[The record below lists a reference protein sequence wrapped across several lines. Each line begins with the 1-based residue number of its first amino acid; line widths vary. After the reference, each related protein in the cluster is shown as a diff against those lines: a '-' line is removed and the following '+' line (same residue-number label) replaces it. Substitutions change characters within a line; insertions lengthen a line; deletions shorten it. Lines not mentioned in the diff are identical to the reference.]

1 VSTEGRRHDRDR
13 GDHLWVVEEAADV
26 VRPEPR
32 VTLPEDAADTDR
44 WGRSEE
50 VVRRVGP
57 AVDFLYDRWFRTEVE
72 GLDKIP
78 AGGALLVSNHAGAL
92 PPDAVQIMWA
102 IRRELDRRVYMMGE
116 HVFGRLPVAG
126 WMFRRIGGVEADPST
141 ARKLL
146 GEEGQLGLVF
156 PEGTKG
162 TGKHWSERYRLQRFG
177 RGGFVRVA
185 MDAGVP
191 IVPVAVLGAEEAMP
205 IFGRLDGL
213 AGMLG
218 LPYVPVTSMV
228 WLPVKFRIRVLDP
241 IDVHLGHS
249 DDHTQ
254 QMVSEDVR
262 AVIQRTLIDLLAQR
276 RSVIWG

>member
-1 VSTEGRRHDRDR
+1 MRTEGRKQDRDR

-26 VRPEPR
+26 VKPEPR
-32 VTLPEDAADTDR
+32 VALPQDTPDTDR
-44 WGRSEE
+44 WGRSEDTI
-50 VVRRVGP
+50 RRVGP
-57 AVDFLYDRWFRTEVE
+57 AFDFLYDHWFRTEVE
-72 GLDKIP
+72 GLEKIP
-78 AGGALLVSNHAGAL
+78 PGGALLVSNHAGAL
-92 PPDAVQIMWA
+92 PPDAIQIMWA

-116 HVFGRLPVAG
+116 HVFSRLPVAG

-146 GEEGQLGLVF
+146 GEEGHLGLVF

-162 TGKHWSERYRLQRFG
+162 TGKRWSERYRLQRFG

-205 IFGRLDGL
+205 IFGRFDGL
-213 AGMLG
+213 ANMVG
-218 LPYVPVTSMV
+218 LPYVPVTSLV

-254 QMVSEDVR
+254 QVVSEDVR
-262 AVIQRTLIDLLAQR
+262 AVIQAALVELLGHR

>member
-1 VSTEGRRHDRDR
+1 MATEGRSRHGDR
-13 GDHLWVVEEAADV
+13 GEHLWVVEEAADV

-32 VTLPEDAADTDR
+32 VHVPEDVSDTDR
-44 WGRSEE
+44 WGRSED
-50 VVRRVGP
+50 VLRRVGP
-57 AVDFLYDRWFRTEVE
+57 AFDFLYDRWFRTEIE
-72 GLDKIP
+72 GLDNVP

-92 PPDAVQIMWA
+92 PPDAIQIIWA
-102 IRRELDRRVYMMGE
+102 IRRELDRSVYVLGE
-116 HVFGRLPVAG
+116 NILSRLPVAG
-126 WMFRRIGGVEADPST
+126 WIFRRIGGVEAAPST

-146 GEEGQLGLVF
+146 GEEGRLGLVF

-162 TGKHWSERYRLQRFG
+162 TGKRWTERYRLQRFG

-213 AGMLG
+213 ANMIGV
-218 LPYVPVTSMV
+218 PYVPLTSLV
-228 WLPVKFRIRVLDP
+228 WLPVKFRIRVLEP
-241 IDVHLGHS
+241 IDVHLGNS

-262 AVIQRTLIDLLAQR
+262 SVIQNALIDLLGRR
-276 RSVIWG
+276 RSVILG